1 MTQFTKGI
9 ILAGGHGTRLHPM
22 THVVS
27 KQLLPVYDK
36 PMIYYPLSTLM
47 LAGIRDILIISSPDT
62 LPLFKRLLGDGADW
76 GLRLTYTEQ
85 PEPDGIA
92 RALVLGA
99 EFTGADPVALIL
111 GDNLFFA
118 NDLTEILQRVA
129 ADPSVCTIFG
139 YYVNDPQRFGV
150 VGVDASG
157 MPVSLEE
164 KPVQPRS
171 NWAVPGLYFYPAGA
185 AAIARGLRPSARGE
199 LEITD
204 VNRAY
209 LDAGRLRVERL
220 GRGSAW
226 LDCGTPEALLDAS
239 EFIKVI
245 EQRTG
250 LKISCPEE
258 IAWRLGYIDRARL
271 VAVADKLKASSYG
284 GYLLRLLG
292 ES

>member
-1 MTQFTKGI
+1 MTQVTKGI

-62 LPLFKRLLGDGADW
+62 LPLFERLLGDGTGW

-85 PEPDGIA
+85 PKPDGIA

-99 EFTGADPVALIL
+99 EFVGADPVALIL

-118 NDLTEILQRVA
+118 NDLTEMLRRVA
-129 ADPSVCTIFG
+129 ANTSVCTIFG

-150 VGVDASG
+150 VTVDAKG

-164 KPVQPRS
+164 KPAQPQS
-171 NWAVPGLYFYPAGA
+171 NWAVPGLYFYPPGA
-185 AAIARGLRPSARGE
+185 AEIARNLRPSARGE
-199 LEITD
+199 VEITD
-204 VNRAY
+204 VNHTY
-209 LDAGRLRVERL
+209 LDTGQLRVERL

-258 IAWRLGYIDRARL
+258 IAWRLGYIDRPQLA
-271 VAVADKLKASSYG
+271 AIAEKLKASSYG